1 MKRLLLGN
9 FKKNL
14 KKFEMYSDENVF
26 SEKSQATRESSA
38 SSSEQDIAE
47 LQRLRAEFDSE
58 RDTYELLTAQ
68 KAALGPLLRAMQTSL
83 FELRVA
89 GQIVDSLNLHP
100 LADSVAALSQ
110 QVAALEDLCAK
121 SEGTILPCHMDDARL
136 LNLNQLYV
144 SLSLNCQYSRN
155 SSK

>member
-26 SEKSQATRESSA
+26 TDKTKAPSEKSQNTSNENDA
-38 SSSEQDIAE
+38 AE
-47 LQRLRAEFDSE
+47 LQRLRAEFESE
-58 RDTYELLTAQ
+58 RDTFESLSAQ

-110 QVAALEDLCAK
+110 QVSALEDLCAK
-121 SEGTILPCHMDDARL
+121 SEGTASIDTVINILA
-136 LNLNQLYV
+136 NTIAY
-144 SLSLNCQYSRN
+144 LSQP
-155 SSK
+155 